1 MNRGLSNSSVCPCEK
16 AIIALNPTDK
26 PDQTD
31 KAMDILARRLT
42 IISMLMVVF
51 AITLAAA
58 VSADTQRRRHN
69 YAGSIADCTVHTAQ
83 FCEQAKL

>member
-1 MNRGLSNSSVCPCEK
+1 MNRGISNSSVCLCEK
-16 AIIALNPTDK
+16 AIIALNPDRQTR
-26 PDQTD
+26 QTD

-69 YAGSIADCTVHTAQ
+69 FAGSLADCTVHTAQ

>member
-1 MNRGLSNSSVCPCEK
+1 
-16 AIIALNPTDK
+16 
-26 PDQTD
+26 
-31 KAMDILARRLT
+31 MDILARRLT

-69 YAGSIADCTVHTAQ
+69 FAGSIADCTVHTAQ